1 MSTMEYHCHTHTS
14 KLCAHIVAGSDGVC
28 NGVAVGLY
36 VYSIGLLSMRG
47 REHVDVQCG
56 RQ

>member
-1 MSTMEYHCHTHTS
+1 M
-14 KLCAHIVAGSDGVC
+14 KIVPRDAATLLPIIHC